1 MAQNPLAATI
11 AVTPTG
17 AQVPVKSTAL
27 KYLANAIDSG
37 GNPAVPTLNAD
48 GGWPVHVNNTVNTVN
63 TTPALSTTLNI
74 TAATLVKAGAGTV
87 GTVCV
92 VVKGTGNG
100 TLNDCA
106 TTGAAAASNAFF
118 ALDDTATS
126 ATVLNF
132 PTSLGIVVT
141 PGAGQTICISW
152 K

>member
-17 AQVPVKSTAL
+17 AQVPVKATTG
-27 KYLANAIDSG
+27 KYLANCIDSG

-48 GGWPVHVNNTVNTVN
+48 GGLPVHVQNAVNTVN

-74 TAATLVKAGAGTV
+74 TAATAVKAAAGLV

-132 PTSLGIVVT
+132 PTSTGIVVV
-141 PGAGQTICISW
+141 PGAGQTIAISW